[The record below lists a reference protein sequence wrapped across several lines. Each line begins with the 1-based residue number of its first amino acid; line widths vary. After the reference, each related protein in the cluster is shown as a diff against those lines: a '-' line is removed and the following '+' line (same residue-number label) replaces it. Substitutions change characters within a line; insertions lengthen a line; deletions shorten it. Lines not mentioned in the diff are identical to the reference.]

1 MPLYVEWNTLTG
13 PIIPKPFADL
23 SLNENAQVSAPLPL
37 RKRMSSA
44 WKTPHKAA
52 AHNEAGAGEIL
63 FKPKREIG
71 NLSQYGVKNGR
82 YPAKSSSVLQPRIM
96 SFLQGR
102 PKS

>member
-37 RKRMSSA
+37 RKHMSSA
-44 WKTPHKAA
+44 WKTPHK
-52 AHNEAGAGEIL
+52 GAGEIL